1 MRSSNDDGAGTGD
14 GGLRRELGLLDS
26 VVLCV
31 GGMVGAA
38 IFVFPGSTGR
48 LVGPAAVLAW
58 LLAGVLMLA
67 IALCYTELAL
77 AFPRAGGPAVYPYET
92 FGPNPT
98 VRRFFGYL
106 EGVSYAVGWT
116 FAVTVSALAVADY
129 LAVLVPGAAGHTVP
143 VALLAVALCLLVN
156 LVGVDVTSRANLAL
170 SAFVLAVLVAFA
182 GVGLA
187 TLQPRH
193 FDPVVRGSST
203 GFLAAT
209 SIALTAY
216 GAWTAIPAAVEEIR
230 APERSVPRAI
240 VVSLVVTT
248 VLFTLVVAAIHGVV
262 PATAFVEGGSAVTA
276 PLGTAAERLGV
287 GWLGGLLPLAAIVA
301 IFTTMLVGTLSAG
314 RVLLALGRQGALP
327 GAFAA
332 VDSRFGVPWVG
343 LTAVSAVA
351 AGLALFPDYFYR
363 LLVIAT
369 LVGTGLPYAINVGS
383 FVGLRYYR
391 TDVEPPFRA
400 PGGLWLA
407 AVALLALVVAMV
419 GLGSTEV
426 VWSLGALGVICG
438 YYVVRHF
445 SPWSSTATDAAG

>member
-1 MRSSNDDGAGTGD
+1 MDGSNDGGAGTD
-14 GGLRRELGLLDS
+14 DGLRRELGLLDS

-48 LVGPAAVLAW
+48 LVGPAAVAAW

-77 AFPRAGGPAVYPYET
+77 AFPRAGGPAVYPQET
-92 FGPNPT
+92 LGPNPT

-129 LAVLVPGAAGHTVP
+129 LAVLVPGVAGHTVP
-143 VALLAVALCLLVN
+143 IAVLAVALCLLVN

-170 SAFVLAVLVAFA
+170 SAFVLAVLVAFVA
-182 GVGLA
+182 VGLA
-187 TLQPRH
+187 RVQPRH
-193 FDPVVRGSST
+193 FDPVVHGSST
-203 GFLAAT
+203 EFLAAT

-216 GAWTAIPAAVEEIR
+216 GAWTAIPAAVEEVR
-230 APERSVPRAI
+230 RPERTVPRAI
-240 VVSLVVTT
+240 VLSLVVTT
-248 VLFTLVVAAIHGVV
+248 ILFTLVVAAIHGVV
-262 PATAFVEGGSAVTA
+262 PAAGFVEGGSAITA

-287 GWLGGLLPLAAIVA
+287 AWLGHLLPLAAIVA
-301 IFTTMLVGTLSAG
+301 IFTTMLVGTLGAS
-314 RVLLALGRQGALP
+314 RVLLALGRQGTLP
-327 GAFAA
+327 RAFAA

-343 LTAVSAVA
+343 LTTVSAAA
-351 AGLALFPDYFYR
+351 AGLALVPEYFYQ

-369 LVGTGLPYAINVGS
+369 LVGTGLPYAINIGS

-419 GLGSTEV
+419 GLGSTEIA
-426 VWSLGALGVICG
+426 WSLGALGVICS
-438 YYVVRHF
+438 YYVVRHY
-445 SPWSSTATDAAG
+445 SPWSETAADATG